1 MAVRSVRGSA
11 GVSTA
16 LLSATSGRSVAICL
30 MIAPCIFLLHFV
42 AQLFTVAM
50 FLAGHLYLVR
60 SAAAA
65 ERVTAFGA
73 ALASFL
79 CLGCLM
85 PIVMA
90 AWCPARWAR
99 KRMVAALL
107 LATLLLAIR
116 IFSICPWAS
125 Q

>member
-85 PIVMA
+85 PMA

-99 KRMVAALL
+99 KIMVAALL